1 MTLEAPAGRL
11 TSQMTEVVSRDPLIT
26 CLDPLES
33 NARQVIGS
41 KCLTTEQT
49 ILLFAML
56 YARRL
61 LSQRPPKTT
70 CLASG
75 VTTNSLFDFGVNGPG
90 RNRFDPLDELDPVPG
105 VEIDPLTDGSISKVK
120 SLAPLLS

>member
-1 MTLEAPAGRL
+1 MTLEAPTGRL
-11 TSQMTEVVSRDPLIT
+11 TSQMTEVVSRDPLMT

-33 NARQVIGS
+33 NARQAIGS

-61 LSQRPPKTT
+61 LSHRPPKMT

-75 VTTNSLFDFGVNGPG
+75 VTTKSLFDFGMNGPG
-90 RNRFDPLDELDPVPG
+90 RKRFVKLDPVAG
-105 VEIDPLTDGSISKVK
+105 VEVDPLTDGSISKVK